1 MYGKYMKRTGLIFT
15 LLVKQL
21 RWKLFVWLFAI
32 TGINVLVASFYPSLY
47 KDEASR
53 LAASMT
59 MENPAMIAMLGPG
72 YETEAYLASP
82 GPFFA
87 NEMLLFTAIAAAIMN
102 ILLVSQST
110 RGDEEAGRLEIVQA
124 RSVGKVAYTNAVM
137 IIIFGA
143 NVLLSLLIGI
153 GISLLQIEGM
163 DWQSTMLFGS
173 VLGLTGLVFGAM
185 TLVIAQLV
193 ESARSVTM
201 FSLMVL
207 ILSYLIRAIGDV
219 NYEWLSYAS
228 PLGWTVRTKVF
239 ADDDWLPVIV
249 LSVLTVF
256 FGLLALYL
264 HAKRDI
270 GSGYFTP
277 RKGRSHASKLL
288 LTPFGFHLW
297 MQKTNIAAWTLAIFV
312 LSWSMGFVMGDMESY
327 WQDIELIEQFL
338 AADMQA
344 EMTEQFITLIIAI
357 MTLIGTIPVTMTVL
371 HLKGE
376 EMRGFMENMFSR
388 ATSRHRVLANY
399 VLFSIFVSLLMQTA
413 LAVGFWSGCVAVL
426 EEPMTFLTTLKAA
439 FVYLPAMWL
448 FSGIAV
454 WLYGWFP
461 KLTPLVWLYL
471 SYGFFVMYLGNLLDM
486 PLWLRNISVFEH
498 VAKIPLEEVKVFPLA
513 IIVIIAFLFFLFGFY
528 HFRKRDL
535 FG

>member
-1 MYGKYMKRTGLIFT
+1 
-15 LLVKQL
+15 
-21 RWKLFVWLFAI
+21 
-32 TGINVLVASFYPSLY
+32 VASFYPSLY

-153 GISLLQIEGM
+153 GIGLLQIEGM

-344 EMTEQFITLIIAI
+344 EMTEQWSLPGVLNQQKFYSSFIAPHINKGERVFVIISDALRYEIGVELAERLNAETIGICEIQSMLGIIPSVTKLGMAALLPHKTIDINESGQVLVNGQVSSELEHRKSILEGVTEDSIAI
-357 MTLIGTIPVTMTVL
+357 YYQDIL
-371 HLKGE
+371 
-376 EMRGFMENMFSR
+376 
-388 ATSRHRVLANY
+388 
-399 VLFSIFVSLLMQTA
+399 
-413 LAVGFWSGCVAVL
+413 
-426 EEPMTFLTTLKAA
+426 
-439 FVYLPAMWL
+439 
-448 FSGIAV
+448 
-454 WLYGWFP
+454 
-461 KLTPLVWLYL
+461 
-471 SYGFFVMYLGNLLDM
+471 
-486 PLWLRNISVFEH
+486 
-498 VAKIPLEEVKVFPLA
+498 
-513 IIVIIAFLFFLFGFY
+513 
-528 HFRKRDL
+528 
-535 FG
+535 